1 MSEQNFNQNQVELK
15 ETLTKA
21 EERFEDIRKLLGWVL
36 APLMFFILFFIP
48 IPSLSPAA
56 HKLAAIMGLVGVL
69 WITETLPLAITG
81 LLAPV
86 LVIVLGVAPANQ
98 AFGAFADPLM
108 FLFLGAFITTKAICL
123 HGLDRRFA
131 YLVLSNPLIGESP
144 SRILFA
150 YGAVCCAISMWISNT
165 ATAAM
170 MFPIGVAIIRTLSSI
185 KGANIGKA
193 YPCAIMLI
201 CAFGASIGG
210 LATPVGTPTNLIGL
224 GFIEKQLMRKITFFE
239 WMSFAIPIVIVM
251 YFILFIYLNLLCSPP
266 IKKLSG
272 IKEQF
277 LEEKN
282 KLGKL
287 SRGEINV
294 IIAFG
299 VTVLLW
305 IAPGI
310 LAIGLGDNHPSTISF
325 SKHVP
330 ESVAALIG
338 ACLLFLLPINWK
350 KQEFTIPLKEALEID
365 WAVMALYGGGIMLG
379 QLAFSTKLAEAIG
392 VNLSSFIPSGGS
404 GLIAITSIVA
414 VMVSELTSNVS
425 SANMVVP
432 VVIAIAGNG
441 ALQAAIA
448 ASMASSLGFMLPIST
463 PTNAIVYSSGYVPI
477 KSMVKYGILL
487 DILGFLVILLGTI
500 FLVPT
505 K

>member
-1 MSEQNFNQNQVELK
+1 MSEIDAKEELILPK
-15 ETLTKA
+15 ESLTKA
-21 EERFEDIRKLLGWVL
+21 EERFEDARKLAGWIL
-36 APLMFFILFFIP
+36 APLIFFLLLFIP
-48 IPSLSPAA
+48 MPTLSPAA

-69 WITETLPLAITG
+69 WITEALPLAITG

-86 LVIVLGVAPANQ
+86 LVIVLGVSPANQ
-98 AFGAFADPLM
+98 AFASFADPLM
-108 FLFLGAFITTKAICL
+108 FLFLGAFITTKAICI
-123 HGLDRRFA
+123 HNLDRRFA
-131 YLVLSNPLIGESP
+131 YLVLANPLIGESP

-150 YGAVCCAISMWISNT
+150 YGAVCCLISMWISNT

-170 MFPIGVAIIRTLSSI
+170 MFPIGVAVIRTLSSI
-185 KGANIGKA
+185 KGAKIGTA

-224 GFIEKQLMRKITFFE
+224 GFIEKQLARKVTFFE

-251 YFILFIYLNLLCSPP
+251 YLILFFYLNYLCSPP

-272 IKEQF
+272 VKEQF

-294 IIAFG
+294 MIAFG

-305 IAPGI
+305 ITPGI
-310 LAIGLGDNHPSTISF
+310 LAIALGDTHPSTTSF

-338 ACLLFLLPINWK
+338 ACLLFLLPLDWK
-350 KQEFTIPLKEALEID
+350 KQEFTITLKQALEID

-379 QLAFSTKLAEAIG
+379 QLAFSTKLAESIG
-392 VNLSSFIPSGGS
+392 VTLSSYIPSS
-404 GLIAITSIVA
+404 GAGLVATTSIVA

-432 VVIAIAGNG
+432 VVIAIAGQN

-477 KSMVKYGILL
+477 RSMVKYGVLL
-487 DILGFLVILLGTI
+487 DILGFIVILLGVVL
-500 FLVPT
+500 LVPVR
-505 K
+505 